1 MYYPIH
7 AKAWPVDIENYFDG
21 GVPASF
27 YAFLYKSL
35 NPYGQAKLT
44 IKLSI
49 KFRPLQ
55 PKAIPFQQDAN
66 GRPFWTS
73 PWSDADWRK
82 FIQAVTAQANLWNN
96 KFWLLPPPLFSDL
109 DVVWQSMA
117 VPGWGNFAGQAFRPN
132 LRCELQVDLNPV
144 GEADHTI
151 DVANIDM
158 AVLLGR
164 AAGRVMTAGTF
175 RSHSL
180 LYDSLDAVPWAF
192 PLGPGPDNPRVHPV
206 IAHEIGHSI
215 GLGHIG
221 TLVKSPL
228 CDFAIAADQ
237 LGIGAGDF
245 RGGRNAFVCY
255 GGHQGRMTENIMG
268 AGDVFTTQNAKPWI
282 WAIGSRNG
290 LNRGFESALW
300 RAVMQDPGPGSW
312 VRH

>member
-1 MYYPIH
+1 
-7 AKAWPVDIENYFDG
+7 
-21 GVPASF
+21 
-27 YAFLYKSL
+27 
-35 NPYGQAKLT
+35 
-44 IKLSI
+44 
-49 KFRPLQ
+49 
-55 PKAIPFQQDAN
+55 
-66 GRPFWTS
+66 
-73 PWSDADWRK
+73 
-82 FIQAVTAQANLWNN
+82 
-96 KFWLLPPPLFSDL
+96 
-109 DVVWQSMA
+109 MA

-132 LRCELQVDLNPV
+132 LRCELQVDLNPL